1 MVDARASQDPNIYPE
16 PEKFDIYRFIRMRE
30 QPQGANKAQFVAT
43 SPEHLHFGHGMHAC
57 PGRFFA
63 ATELKLMM
71 AHLITHYD
79 FKLEKNEYPAKLI
92 IESHSVPNHSVK
104 VLFRKRAE

>member
-1 MVDARASQDPNIYPE
+1 
-16 PEKFDIYRFIRMRE
+16 
-30 QPQGANKAQFVAT
+30 
-43 SPEHLHFGHGMHAC
+43 
-57 PGRFFA
+57 
-63 ATELKLMM
+63 MM